1 MHFHANRTKEI
12 FHDARQSGAALPKRV
27 RQSGIP
33 RRRRGACVAGALRR
47 AGFLNEKT
55 FLLKIPMKILTY
67 VLAAFAVMI
76 QAASVSL
83 AETAKNGGEAQ
94 SSPGAEIQEHEKP
107 LSTEEI
113 AYLEYQEE
121 IDREAV
127 ENARNIRVHLRD
139 IMQVVHGISPSAAK
153 FLAQKYMG
161 IMLIQYVVSLL
172 ILLATFIVAKYLL
185 RYMLTRLHGLCTRS
199 KSDGLAGMLIAKV
212 QTPANMFAWVIGIY
226 FALVFLIR
234 DEDAIALTTRA
245 VGVLFWLSVFWTV
258 MIICDIL
265 FSVAARK
272 YSAKSA
278 SATVNLLDFLKR
290 VTKCF
295 IIMVALLSILNN
307 CGVNVNTIIASLGIG
322 GMALAFAS
330 QDTIANFFGS
340 VSIIIDRPF
349 IVGDW
354 VKTPVCEGHIE
365 AIGFRSTRIRTF
377 SKTVVSIPNSTLAKE
392 AVENFSKMPIRK
404 VEYTI
409 GLTYST
415 TPEQMDALLHSLR
428 KAIIEIEGVDPR
440 SGVAAEFTNFGGS
453 SLDIVVTYYTK
464 QIDLGYYRA
473 TIRRVNLEIMRIV
486 AAAGLSFA
494 FPSTSIYIESDAT
507 KK

>member
-1 MHFHANRTKEI
+1 M
-12 FHDARQSGAALPKRV
+12 
-27 RQSGIP
+27 
-33 RRRRGACVAGALRR
+33 
-47 AGFLNEKT
+47 KT
-55 FLLKIPMKILTY
+55 FMR
-67 VLAAFAVMI
+67 VLAASAVLLQTVI
-76 QAASVSL
+76 FSYAENAQTKDNAEAPVGAVQETHESASTLSE
-83 AETAKNGGEAQ
+83 AEYQK
-94 SSPGAEIQEHEKP
+94 
-107 LSTEEI
+107 
-113 AYLEYQEE
+113 YQEE

-127 ENARNIRVHLRD
+127 EHANSIRMHLRELMVSIND
-139 IMQVVHGISPSAAK
+139 YSPATAK
-153 FLAQKYMG
+153 FLMKEYMG
-161 IMLIQYVVSLL
+161 VLLAQYVASLL
-172 ILLATFIVAKYLL
+172 ILVVTFIVAKYLL
-185 RYMLTRLHGLCTRS
+185 RFVLTRMHCFCM
-199 KSDGLAGMLIAKV
+199 KSGNESFTAMFLSKV
-212 QTPANMFAWVIGIY
+212 QIPANMFAWVIGIY
-226 FALVFLIR
+226 FALVFLIT
-234 DEDAIALTTRA
+234 DENTIAFITRG

-258 MIICDIL
+258 MIICDVL
-265 FSVAARK
+265 FSVAAKR
-272 YSAKSA
+272 YTAKSA
-278 SATVNLLDFLKR
+278 AATVNLLEFLKR

-295 IIMVALLSILNN
+295 IIMIALLSILNN
-307 CGVNVNTIIASLGIG
+307 CGLNVNTIIASLGIG

-377 SKTVVSIPNSTLAKE
+377 SKTLVSIPNSTLAKE
-392 AVENFSKMPIRK
+392 AVENFSKMPLRK
-404 VEYTI
+404 VEYSI

-440 SGVAAEFTNFGGS
+440 NGVAAEFTSFGGS
-453 SLDIVVTYYTK
+453 SLDIVITYFTK